1 MSISSFITLLPR
13 RIFRLADEVLR
24 GRVETLAAKRPL
36 LLNIAILCLMVVCGL
51 GYGAVMGSYAESIS
65 AIRPWQ
71 VFYSAT
77 KVPLLLL
84 ATFTLSLPC
93 FYVANT
99 MLGLHA
105 DFGRALRAILSA
117 QSALT
122 LVLAG
127 LAPFT
132 LFWYSCG
139 ATYGQAL
146 AFNSLTFGL
155 ASFSVQVLLKRLY
168 RPLIERDFRHVWMV
182 RLWLVIYTFVGIQM
196 GWVLRPFIGSP
207 KLVTAFLRE
216 EAWGNAYLEIFDL
229 FYRLI
234 FPG

>member
-1 MSISSFITLLPR
+1 MSISSLITRLPHR
-13 RIFRLADEVLR
+13 VFWLADEVLR
-24 GRVETLAAKRPL
+24 GRVETLAAKRPV
-36 LLNIAILCLMVVCGL
+36 LLNIAILCLMVVC

-65 AIRPWQ
+65 AIRPRQ
-71 VFYSAT
+71 VLYSAT
-77 KVPLLLL
+77 KVPFLLL
-84 ATFTLSLPC
+84 ATFALSLPS

-105 DFGRALRAILSA
+105 DFGRALRALLSA

-132 LFWYSCG
+132 LFWYGCG
-139 ATYGQAL
+139 ATYSQAL
-146 AFNSLTFGL
+146 AFNSLMFGL
-155 ASFSVQVLLKRLY
+155 SSLSVQVLLKRLY
-168 RPLIERDFRHVWMV
+168 LPLIERDSRHAWMV
-182 RLWLVIYTFVGIQM
+182 RVWLVIYTFIGIQM

-207 KLVTAFLRE
+207 NLGTAFFRE

-229 FYRLI
+229 FYRL
-234 FPG
+234 FFVG

>member
-1 MSISSFITLLPR
+1 MSISSLITRLPH
-13 RIFRLADEVLR
+13 RIFWLADEVLR
-24 GRVETLAAKRPL
+24 GRVETLAANRPV
-36 LLNIAILCLMVVCGL
+36 LLNIAILCLMLVCGL

-71 VFYSAT
+71 VLYSAT
-77 KVPLLLL
+77 KVPFLLL
-84 ATFTLSLPC
+84 ATFALSLPS

-105 DFGRALRAILSA
+105 DFGRALRALLSA

-132 LFWYSCG
+132 LFWYGCG

-146 AFNSLTFGL
+146 AFNSLMFGL
-155 ASFSVQVLLKRLY
+155 SSLSVQVLLKRLY
-168 RPLIERDFRHVWMV
+168 RPLIERDSRHAWMV
-182 RLWLVIYTFVGIQM
+182 RVWLVIYTFIGIQM

-207 KLVTAFLRE
+207 KLGTAFFRE

-229 FYRLI
+229 FYRS
-234 FPG
+234 FFVG